1 MRIAIIGWGSLI
13 WNPETLNYIGEWN
26 PRGPI
31 LPIEFSRISGNE
43 RLTLVIDEANGVPI
57 QTLYAFA
64 ATASLEEAIENLKER
79 ECTNSRGIGHVQNG
93 DQPQTRVEKTI
104 LDWVVDNGFDAAIWT
119 ALGSNFEQKT
129 GKPYSFENALAYVD
143 SLEGSK
149 KTIALEYISKAPA
162 LVQTPFRE
170 MFEKTLCGK

>member
-26 PRGPI
+26 PRGPT
-31 LPIEFSRISGNE
+31 LTIEFSRISGNG

-57 QTLYAFA
+57 QTLYALA
-64 ATASLEEAIENLKER
+64 ATASLEEAIENLRER
-79 ECTNSRGIGHVQNG
+79 ERTNSRGIGHVRNG
-93 DQPQTRVEKTI
+93 GHPQSRVEKTI

-129 GKPYSFENALAYVD
+129 GKPYSVENALAYID
-143 SLEGSK
+143 SLEASI
-149 KTIALEYISKAPA
+149 KTSALEYISKAPTA
-162 LVQTPFRE
+162 VQTPFRAR
-170 MFEKTLCGK
+170 FEKKLREK